1 LGVYVIVSYYK
12 DASPSSRHARKITQQ
27 RFDTAQI
34 QNEINNLLS
43 YQSDALHWNL
53 SQIDRIGQ
61 IGQQALQSYDKISRN
76 LKIKMHS
83 RKSAEKRIEKLL
95 EDKNVFMG
103 LSRELAEKA
112 QKREIITKQPKEKL
126 SGAKAT
132 LTIKNYLGGQYYF
145 TVDEF
150 KIERNEVYL
159 IEGKHTKEK
168 NLPSLNDIKDGL
180 LKMMLFTNLE
190 DVRIEDEI
198 YNPISVLKLTTGSN
212 IGLKSLNDQQ
222 KEFLGLLKKEA
233 EINNFRILI
242 NKNPR
247 SAQNLVSRKLNVVG
261 LSK

>member
-1 LGVYVIVSYYK
+1 
-12 DASPSSRHARKITQQ
+12 
-27 RFDTAQI
+27 
-34 QNEINNLLS
+34 
-43 YQSDALHWNL
+43 
-53 SQIDRIGQ
+53 
-61 IGQQALQSYDKISRN
+61 
-76 LKIKMHS
+76 LK
-83 RKSAEKRIEKLL
+83 KLL